1 MRHRKMLITAIVL
14 IAVGFILWQILC
26 PIAMLYGIGSYK
38 TGWWIFS
45 ETHYYTTPLYWV
57 GLALGIVGIILV
69 VIGIVLIPIV
79 AILEYTERTKVNRK
93 EVES

>member
-45 ETHYYTTPLYWV
+45 EDNYLNRRRY
-57 GLALGIVGIILV
+57 GK
-69 VIGIVLIPIV
+69 LIPV
-79 AILEYTERTKVNRK
+79 CKWTVRQLDMKQKRETV
-93 EVES
+93 EVP